1 MIVTGSGP
9 DLDEAALANIE
20 NVWCDIETQRFYCE
34 LPELQA
40 FLPTSFINKQ
50 APPPAELVTE
60 EVLDSEIPTEELEDD
75 PGKFKT
81 FLTSYNPAQNDIVCF
96 QVTS

>member
-1 MIVTGSGP
+1 MIVTGAGP
-9 DLDEAALANIE
+9 DLDESALANIE

-50 APPPAELVTE
+50 SPPPADSVTE

-75 PGKFKT
+75 GNFFTFHVAVSSYKPRNLKFK
-81 FLTSYNPAQNDIVCF
+81 
-96 QVTS
+96 

>member
-1 MIVTGSGP
+1 MIVTGAGP
-9 DLDEAALANIE
+9 DLDESALANIE

-50 APPPAELVTE
+50 SPPPADSVTE

-75 PGKFKT
+75 GNFFT
-81 FLTSYNPAQNDIVCF
+81 FHVAVSSYKP
-96 QVTS
+96 